1 MSEDTVN
8 RVFVDANVLLD
19 LHDDSRISHADSLKA
34 ITSLAEGYYVELY
47 TSCDIITTLY
57 YVLSKSN
64 KARALEMIQDISEL
78 CEIVEFSNKEVIES
92 CELMVSDKPRYKD
105 LEDTIQLVLAQKAQC
120 QLILSNDKGF
130 VSPEIELM
138 TTKQFVS
145 STGS

>member
-1 MSEDTVN
+1 
-8 RVFVDANVLLD
+8 
-19 LHDDSRISHADSLKA
+19 
-34 ITSLAEGYYVELY
+34 
-47 TSCDIITTLY
+47 
-57 YVLSKSN
+57 VLSKSN